1 MMKSYLIV
9 GGSSGIGLSLS
20 KKLADQGHTVYVASR
35 TKEELSDIS
44 NVYHIELDVTSD
56 FQISGLPGELNGMA
70 YCPGTINL
78 KPFHRLKQDDFQKD
92 FEINVLGAVKLTQ
105 QVLEELKAG
114 NGSLVF
120 FSTVAAQVGMSFH
133 ASVAVA
139 KSGVEGLAKTIAAE
153 YAPTIRANVI
163 SPSLTETPMA
173 EKMLNTE
180 KKKEASQERH
190 PLKRIGQPEE
200 QAAMAAFLLSD
211 DAKWI
216 SGQVIG
222 VDGGMANLR
231 T

>member
-1 MMKSYLIV
+1 MKSYLIA
-9 GGSSGIGLSLS
+9 GGSSGIGLSLT

-35 TKEELSDIS
+35 TKEELNNIP

-56 FQISGLPGELNGMA
+56 FQISGLPGELHGMA

-92 FEINVLGAVKLTQ
+92 FDINVLGAVKLTQ
-105 QVLEELKAG
+105 QVLEKLKAG

-200 QAAMAAFLLSD
+200 QAEMAAFLLSD